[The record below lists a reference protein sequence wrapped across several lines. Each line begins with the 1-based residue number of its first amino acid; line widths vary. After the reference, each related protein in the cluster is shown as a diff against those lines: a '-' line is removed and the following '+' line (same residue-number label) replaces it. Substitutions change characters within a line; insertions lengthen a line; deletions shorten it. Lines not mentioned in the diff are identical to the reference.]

1 MPLIKSDS
9 KRAISSNIREMIHS
23 GHPKDQAVAAAM
35 NTARRYAKK
44 AGGGSELEPEDQALS
59 AGLKKV
65 YITGEPPKPPISEA
79 PADYQP
85 EVGVQPPRRGPLDRA
100 LAGIRHA
107 YGQGGEFGLSQEN
120 LQKYPGFLP
129 FQPAL
134 AAGDA
139 ALRTISAGI
148 HGVSGLAGGVAE
160 DFGSPALGDRMER
173 DVNVMGQV
181 AMPELASPLGLHSVP
196 RALGKVGEKM
206 DQFHDPNTL
215 SMAPAVAAKTAPKE
229 FFHPYDL
236 DPAEIKGAKQI
247 GEQKGSNPGGLYEL
261 PSGEPVYIK
270 TPQTHEHTYNEKLA
284 AELYKVAGVPV
295 ADVKMTKFKGKP
307 SIASPIVPGDVLNT
321 LHPEEWKNVKG
332 IQENYPVDLWLG
344 NYDFVG
350 TGKDNIIVAPGN
362 QAYRIDMGGALRF
375 RAQGKPKGPDMWGP
389 NVDHFDLNK
398 SPDIADVVPN
408 VNDAS
413 MKPAAQRVANITD
426 DQIGALVDKFGPLTK
441 GEKPKLVDT
450 LIKRRDAIADMYGV
464 KKGGSSEPSG
474 GMTQS
479 QQHLAAQ
486 PKKYQDWHNQM
497 MPEVE
502 KYGFKEIGT
511 AIVPGDP
518 MFSHKMFKHPETGE
532 MFTLYPHYEGSDM
545 YGAVHKDINGKQDFH
560 YPADPSHV
568 NQLMQKHGYKE
579 KSGGMPAD
587 MDAFFANMEQ
597 EMLGGEPK
605 YKPDF
610 DLDAGMKQY
619 KPNFLEKASEK
630 VDNVVPI
637 KKADPNSPF
646 LIKETANTIA
656 EHLKNDPERIAKHL
670 VELAKTHSPEYADQ
684 IGSKLPE
691 SVRHD
696 VGHHLDQLEY
706 EAQQKKF
713 ELEPFEDYA
722 YDDDMAPKMDE
733 GYHTEGGYETH
744 YGKPILKYKPEQVK
758 KWAAMEPLPASYDKD
773 VGFYRDL
780 IKHANEPGNVIQR
793 IQNFEDWVPPIQE
806 QLIAP
811 KTPNISPEK
820 LRGLLFNPSFE
831 LYKGGEHEFA
841 KRYPENIMDPKKK
854 LDINGNTFGE
864 AAFFLGDTQH
874 VAKGYGTVGL
884 PYVLRAK
891 NAVEVYLP
899 HLTGELYKAK
909 NMASAQ
915 VDADAFRVQKMGASY
930 SGDIFRR
937 LINAGHKEG
946 VDLIVVHGIDD
957 NGAYNHTQYLV
968 LDTRGRVRGLTANFD
983 PEHIHPSSPKS
994 RAPLAGIVGG
1004 TPFVY
1009 GVLKNEQEDK
1019 DKKMARGG
1027 KAKPKFKSYSSVEIK
1042 ERKLPRTVIHHGRVG
1057 RALKVAKKLATG
1069 GAADN
1074 PQDHH
1079 FISFKKGGMIDS
1091 DIPGRTDE
1099 IPMKVTSG
1107 AYVLPAD
1114 IPSAL
1119 GQGNTMAG
1127 KSILDNMFGGEQS
1140 QQMADGGEVDDHV
1153 PIIAAGG
1160 EYIIHPN
1167 KVKEIGHGDMAKG
1180 HKVLDKFVLHTRSE
1194 HIKTLKKLKPPK

>member
-107 YGQGGEFGLSQEN
+107 YGQGGEFGFSGEN
-120 LQKYPGFLP
+120 LAKYPGLLP
-129 FQPAL
+129 FQPV
-134 AAGDA
+134 AAGADLG
-139 ALRTISAGI
+139 LRTISGAM
-148 HGVSGLAGGVAE
+148 HGLSGLAGGLAE
-160 DFGSPALGDRMER
+160 DFGGAAQGDRMER
-173 DVNVMGQV
+173 DMNVMGQV
-181 AMPELASPLGLHSVP
+181 AMPELASPLGIHSIP
-196 RALGKVGEKM
+196 SAARKAGRAM
-206 DQFHDPNTL
+206 DTLTPDPNT
-215 SMAPAVAAKTAPKE
+215 AAAFPAVVPKTKE

-236 DPAEIKGAKQI
+236 DPSEIKGAKQI

-270 TPQTHEHTYNEKLA
+270 TPQSHEHTYNEKLA
-284 AELYKVAGVPV
+284 AELYKVADVPV

-398 SPDIADVVPN
+398 SPDIADVIPN

-413 MKPAAQRVANITD
+413 MKPAAQRVADITD
-426 DQIGALVDKFGPLTK
+426 DQIKSLVDKFGPLTK

-464 KKGGSSEPSG
+464 KKGGSSEPTG
-474 GMTQS
+474 G
-479 QQHLAAQ
+479 H
-486 PKKYQDWHNQM
+486 
-497 MPEVE
+497 
-502 KYGFKEIGT
+502 
-511 AIVPGDP
+511 
-518 MFSHKMFKHPETGE
+518 
-532 MFTLYPHYEGSDM
+532 GS
-545 YGAVHKDINGKQDFH
+545 
-560 YPADPSHV
+560 
-568 NQLMQKHGYKE
+568 
-579 KSGGMPAD
+579 GMPAD
-587 MDAFFANMEQ
+587 MDAFFANMEK
-597 EMLGGEPK
+597 EMLGKDDFHSWMDEQNAPKKDNVVQFKPEPEPAKFWYEKIMADPSLLKKEADTIAKNFDNDPELIASYLVAVAKETEPK
-605 YKPDF
+605 YA
-610 DLDAGMKQY
+610 DA
-619 KPNFLEKASEK
+619 
-630 VDNVVPI
+630 
-637 KKADPNSPF
+637 
-646 LIKETANTIA
+646 
-656 EHLKNDPERIAKHL
+656 
-670 VELAKTHSPEYADQ
+670 

-696 VGHHLDQLEY
+696 VGHHLDQLDY
-706 EAQQKKF
+706 EVQQKKF
-713 ELEPFEDYA
+713 EQEPFEDYA
-722 YDDDMAPKMDE
+722 YDDDMAPHMDE
-733 GYHTEGGYETH
+733 GYHASET
-744 YGKPILKYKPEQVK
+744 YFGKPILKYNPEQVK
-758 KWAAMEPLPASYDKD
+758 KWAAIDPLPASYDKD
-773 VGFYRDL
+773 VGFFRDL
-780 IKHANEPGNVIQR
+780 IKHANEPGNVVQR

-820 LRGLLFNPSFE
+820 LRGLLFNPNFE
-831 LYKGGEHEFA
+831 LYKGGEHEYS
-841 KRYPENIMDPKKK
+841 KRYPDNIMDPELKK
-854 LDINGNTFGE
+854 NSMYGE
-864 AAFFLGDTQH
+864 AAFFLGDNKH
-874 VAKGYGTVGL
+874 VAEGYGAVGL
-884 PYVLRAK
+884 PYVIRAK
-891 NAVEVYLP
+891 NAIEIYLP
-899 HLTGELYKAK
+899 HLTGELWEAK
-909 NMASAQ
+909 HKPSSQAE
-915 VDADAFRVQKMGASY
+915 ADAYSTQKMGASY
-930 SGDIFRR
+930 SGTLFSK
-937 LINAGHKEG
+937 LIKAGHQEG
-946 VDLIVVHGIDD
+946 IDLIILHGISDS
-957 NGAYNHTQYLV
+957 GAYNHTQYML
-968 LDTRGRVRGLTANFD
+968 LKTKGNIRGLTANFD

-994 RAPLAGIVGG
+994 RSPLAGIVGG
-1004 TPFVY
+1004 TPFIY
-1009 GVLKNEQEDK
+1009 GILKNEQEDK

-1027 KAKPKFKSYSSVEIK
+1027 KTKPKFKSYSSVEIK
-1042 ERKLPRTVIHHGRVG
+1042 GRKLPRTVVQSGRMAK
-1057 RALKVAKKLATG
+1057 ALRTAKKLATG
-1069 GAADN
+1069 GSADD
-1074 PQDHH
+1074 PQEHH
-1079 FISFKKGGMIDS
+1079 FINFKKGGMIDS

-1099 IPMKVTSG
+1099 IPMKVASG

-1127 KSILDNMFGGEQS
+1127 KSILDNIFGGGDSPE
-1140 QQMADGGEVDDHV
+1140 MAAGGPVDDDHV

-1160 EYIIHPN
+1160 EYLIHPN
-1167 KVKEIGHGDMAKG
+1167 KVKEIGQGDMAKG
-1180 HKVLDKFVLHTRSE
+1180 HKVLDKFVLHTRKE
-1194 HIKTLKKLKPPK
+1194 HIKTLKGLKPPK